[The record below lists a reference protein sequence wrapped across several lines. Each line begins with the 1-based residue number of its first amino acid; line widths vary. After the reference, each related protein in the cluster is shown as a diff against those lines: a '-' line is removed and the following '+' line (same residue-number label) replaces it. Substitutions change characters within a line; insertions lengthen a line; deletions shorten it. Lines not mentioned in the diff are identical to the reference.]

1 MIYFDT
7 SVLIASFVEDHP
19 NFEKSFYWLEKVITG
34 KEQGLIS
41 SHTLADLYSVL
52 TALPVKPKIDPI
64 IVNKYIKENIK
75 KNFNM
80 ELKTFFNDIPRRQK
94 NY

>member
-41 SHTLADLYSVL
+41 SHTLAELYSVL
-52 TALPVKPKIDPI
+52 TALPVKPK
-64 IVNKYIKENIK
+64 N
-75 KNFNM
+75 
-80 ELKTFFNDIPRRQK
+80 
-94 NY
+94 